1 MVKKN
6 HTPKKHKQI
15 LHWDLF
21 YFDSHFL
28 HSYFLCMPI
37 FLSAWFLVLLNHFI
51 LQWWFFLK
59 NFTKQIL
66 HFCVNLFFDQKWKLD
81 FYISVYLN
89 GGHDLPSLTSSG
101 PGSITEELPP
111 DLPLL
116 PPMMPLMQTA
126 PPPMMYPADNRPAPL
141 GRRSPPHGGRGGR
154 YSRSPSPTYGE
165 NR

>member
-6 HTPKKHKQI
+6 SHPKNTNII
-15 LHWDLF
+15 LHWALFCLTFLFTLIACQFSFQHGFWSPKSF
-21 YFDSHFL
+21 YFAVMIFL
-28 HSYFLCMPI
+28 QRILQNKFFILVWIYFLI
-37 FLSAWFLVLLNHFI
+37 KN
-51 LQWWFFLK
+51 LK
-59 NFTKQIL
+59 
-66 HFCVNLFFDQKWKLD
+66 CKLD
-81 FYISVYLN
+81 FCFTVYLN

-116 PPMMPLMQTA
+116 PPMMPMMQTA